1 MCVIAFHSI
10 FRLHQYRYL
19 SLFTFFFFAPFL
31 FCSNVLADDN
41 ESTLPKNIDITLI
54 LSAPT
59 SPSLTFVAALKKKL
73 NALTPKLNLIYHTIA
88 KIPNLSQNNLMMSQS
103 DLIITVGQSAAMAV
117 VHQSKIKTPVLLTLI
132 PQSTYREIIKTGKP
146 NISASFLDQPIERQL
161 QLVSLALPN
170 THFLSTALPSKL
182 AVNEP
187 YIHQLIRNQGLT
199 PKLDIID
206 NAKDMYYLFNK
217 VSGPST
223 VILTMP
229 EPSIFNKH
237 TIPSILA
244 NAYQRGSPVIGYS
257 QAQVKAGAYIAVYS
271 TPTQLAH
278 QAADIA
284 HLFIKN
290 KFKSLTPPEFPRY
303 FSVAVNNNIGRS
315 LNFPFLDQ
323 KSLEMKMRNSA
334 KKIVTPSSNE
344 VFVYASQNLNQS
356 HQHILNALGNG
367 IYEESNQQIRNTTYF
382 SDLLYSPIG
391 NLNVPQIVIG
401 NKMYQSIKEKTTT
414 PIVLAASSLP
424 PNETNDNINLI
435 SLYID
440 PNEYFKYLKQ
450 IAPHITT
457 VRGIVN
463 PSYTNHVNHIKL
475 AAAKNNLFFIIYSA
489 KTLVETFRQ
498 SAELINDVQ
507 PETDAVW
514 MTKDV
519 TDYND
524 DNLVQFYVNN
534 TWKKRAISF
543 SSSKILTKRGILF
556 SLYPN
561 FKKMG
566 EQLGRIITSMSDA
579 TSKPKHAYLKVFDT
593 AWNQMTARQMN
604 LSDKLNTKLSVTET
618 YPMRMMR

>member
-1 MCVIAFHSI
+1 M
-10 FRLHQYRYL
+10 
-19 SLFTFFFFAPFL
+19 FFLMPPFL
-31 FCSNVLADDN
+31 NCSNIHAEDN
-41 ESTLPKNIDITLI
+41 VSTLPQKIDITLI

-59 SPSLTFVAALKKKL
+59 PSSLTFVASLKKNLK
-73 NALTPKLNLIYHTIA
+73 ALAPKLNPSYNTISN
-88 KIPNLSQNNLMMSQS
+88 ITDLSQNDLITIHS
-103 DLIITVGQSAAMAV
+103 DLIITLGQKAAIAIA
-117 VHQSKIKTPVLLTLI
+117 HQSKIKTPVLFSLI

-146 NISASFLDQPIERQL
+146 NISASLLDQPIDRQL
-161 QLVSLALPN
+161 QLVNLALPN
-170 THFLSTALPSKL
+170 THILSTVLPAKL
-182 AVNEP
+182 AINEP
-187 YIHQLIRNQGLT
+187 FINRMIVNHGLQ

-206 NAKDMYYLFNK
+206 DAKDMYYLFNK

-237 TIPSILA
+237 TIPAILT
-244 NAYQRGSPVIGYS
+244 NAYRRGSPVIGYS

-271 TPTQLAH
+271 TPSQLGH

-284 HLFIKN
+284 HLFLKS
-290 KFKSLTPPEFPRY
+290 KTKSLPPPEFPRY
-303 FSVAVNNNIGRS
+303 FSVAVNNDIGRS

-323 KSLEMKMRNSA
+323 QTLEMKMRNST
-334 KKIVTPSSNE
+334 KKFITPSSNE
-344 VFVYASQNLNQS
+344 VLVYASQNLHQS
-356 HQHILNALGNG
+356 HQNILDALGIG
-367 IYEESNQQIRNTTYF
+367 IYEESNQQIRNTMFF

-391 NLNVPQIVIG
+391 NLKVPQIVIG
-401 NKMYQSIKEKTTT
+401 NEIYESIKGKTST
-414 PIVLAASSLP
+414 PIVLTASSLP
-424 PNETNDNINLI
+424 PNETDDNINLI

-475 AAAKNNLFFIIYSA
+475 AAAKNNLFFIPYSA
-489 KTLVETFRQ
+489 KTLVETFKK
-498 SAELINDVQ
+498 SAKLINDVK

-519 TDYND
+519 SDYND
-524 DNLVQFYVNN
+524 DNLIQFYVNS
-534 TWKKRAISF
+534 TWKKRIISF

-566 EQLGRIITSMSDA
+566 EQLGRIIANMSD
-579 TSKPKHAYLKVFDT
+579 TTFKPKHVYLKVFDT
-593 AWNQMTARQMN
+593 AWNQLTARQMN

-618 YPMRMMR
+618 YPLRMMR